1 MEKRVTRI
9 LPVKLTT
16 REVVE
21 RGQLAAQVIR
31 QIDDVD
37 RVKKQ
42 AAADAKESSDRL
54 ESELRRLSYIVE
66 REEEDRTVECFWR
79 FDFMK
84 NEKNLIRED
93 TGEVVETKA
102 MTDEERQI
110 ALEIGDEKQQEPV
123 NTGVQG
129 RA

>member
-9 LPVKLTT
+9 LPVKLSKS
-16 REVVE
+16 EVVE
-21 RGQLAAQVIR
+21 RGQLAAQVLHK
-31 QIDDVD
+31 IDEAEAEKK
-37 RVKKQ
+37 RV
-42 AAADAKESSDRL
+42 AADVKERTEAL

-66 REEEDRTVECFWR
+66 REEEDRTVECSWH

-93 TGEVVETKA
+93 TGEVVETKP

-110 ALEIGDEKQQEPV
+110 ALEMGDQKEPETAEV
-123 NTGVQG
+123 AAQ
-129 RA
+129 

>member
-1 MEKRVTRI
+1 
-9 LPVKLTT
+9 
-16 REVVE
+16 
-21 RGQLAAQVIR
+21 LAAQVIR
-31 QIDDVD
+31 QIDDVE

-42 AAADAKESSDRL
+42 AAAEAKESSDRL

-123 NTGVQG
+123 NAGIQG

>member
-9 LPVKLTT
+9 LPVKLTS

-21 RGQLAAQVIR
+21 RGQLAAQVIHK
-31 QIDDVD
+31 IDEVEREKK
-37 RVKKQ
+37 RVT
-42 AAADAKESSDRL
+42 ADAKEQTDRL

-84 NEKNLIRED
+84 NEKNLLRDD

-110 ALEIGDEKQQEPV
+110 ALEIGDEKTEEVPV
-123 NTGVQG
+123 TQ
-129 RA
+129 A